1 MNIFEWIAEQKIRKA
16 LEDGSFEG
24 LSGFGK
30 PLDLEANPFE
40 PEDQRLA
47 FHILK
52 NNGYSLPWLDRKAE
66 IDRTLEAFRANLRSC
81 LAHVGKDKPDRTL
94 LEKSAGEMAK
104 INRMIIDYNL
114 SVPLDSLQR
123 PLLDLDVEIRNASR
137 TTAD

>member
-30 PLDLEANPFE
+30 PLDMKANPFE

-81 LAHVGKDKPDRTL
+81 LAQAGKDKPDRTL
-94 LEKSAGEMAK
+94 LGKFAWEMAK
-104 INRMIIDYNL
+104 INRLIIDYNL

-123 PLLDLDVEIRNASR
+123 PLVDLEVEMRSASR